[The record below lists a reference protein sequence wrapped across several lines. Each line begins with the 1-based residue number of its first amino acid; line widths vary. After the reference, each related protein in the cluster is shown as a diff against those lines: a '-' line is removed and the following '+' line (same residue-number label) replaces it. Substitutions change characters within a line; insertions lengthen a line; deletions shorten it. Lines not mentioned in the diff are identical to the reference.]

1 MASLLVYVFISPWP
15 RRGLAVGGPPMVA
28 AVGGRVWLKKA
39 PAPCRVSWR
48 GRALAGPYAALWR
61 PSPEVEPELYPKP
74 VVALVDAYAAG
85 LRLGAELLY
94 GLV

>member
-15 RRGLAVGGPPMVA
+15 RRGLAVGLPPMVA
-28 AVGGRVWLKKA
+28 GRR
-39 PAPCRVSWR
+39 PARPCRVSWR

-61 PSPEVEPELYPKP
+61 PSPKVEPELYPKP